1 MAHLPGAS
9 STPRRQPDRGQGQE
23 GSPKNATNRL
33 HRVDFRRSWM
43 PSPEMPRPPLPAN
56 AVLAGIEEA
65 EDGREHEYE
74 RRCEQH
80 HAHHPLDLRRAR
92 PRSSRMHGGDENQTV
107 NVNPNVNPNPN
118 PNPNPNLH
126 PHPAP
131 RRSVSGSTGTSST
144 RTAHTT
150 HNNNTYA
157 HAGRC
162 QQCQCHCHCQ
172 CSSCKR
178 PLRSTGTLSGSA
190 AGHSAAAYA
199 HTYNVRAQ
207 QAQPHLRVGGDDLPV
222 QVPRMRQAPAS
233 ARPSARPRP
242 PGAREQ
248 ERDSEEQVQPGVR
261 RKSWLSVLSPKKLF
275 SPRAYAVHDRLF
287 AFTLMRT
294 SREREPLP
302 CPCHCHFA
310 LSLLSLSLV
319 LKLWL
324 ALFCFAFHFAWE
336 I

>member
-162 QQCQCHCHCQ
+162 QQCQ
-172 CSSCKR
+172 
-178 PLRSTGTLSGSA
+178 
-190 AGHSAAAYA
+190 
-199 HTYNVRAQ
+199 
-207 QAQPHLRVGGDDLPV
+207 
-222 QVPRMRQAPAS
+222 
-233 ARPSARPRP
+233 
-242 PGAREQ
+242 
-248 ERDSEEQVQPGVR
+248 
-261 RKSWLSVLSPKKLF
+261 
-275 SPRAYAVHDRLF
+275 
-287 AFTLMRT
+287 
-294 SREREPLP
+294 
-302 CPCHCHFA
+302 
-310 LSLLSLSLV
+310 
-319 LKLWL
+319 
-324 ALFCFAFHFAWE
+324 
-336 I
+336 